1 MTNQKRGK
9 YFYEPMRT
17 LAKLT
22 KLLEARENAG
32 IQVVFGF
39 SFASDW
45 LKSGTSFLDQS
56 QSEVKQKKKLK
67 LIKIKY

>member
-1 MTNQKRGK
+1 
-9 YFYEPMRT
+9 MRT

-45 LKSGTSFLDQS
+45 LESGASFLDQS
-56 QSEVKQKKKLK
+56 QSEVKQKKKINIYLHLRLTFFTFK
-67 LIKIKY
+67 D

>member
-1 MTNQKRGK
+1 
-9 YFYEPMRT
+9 MRT

-45 LKSGTSFLDQS
+45 LKSGASFLDQS
-56 QSEVKQKKKLK
+56 QSEVKQKKKN
-67 LIKIKY
+67 